1 MMQRHNQQTPYQQGQ
16 TPSGG
21 FGFPEYPRIQYNPYE
36 IFEARHLGVGTG
48 YGRHPAK
55 KPSEPVMYD
64 PAKAQK
70 SVNKERTVAPAGSL
84 LRVWEGSIE
93 LAKDN
98 VIKCQLQSN
107 IDVNAF

>member
-1 MMQRHNQQTPYQQGQ
+1 
-16 TPSGG
+16 
-21 FGFPEYPRIQYNPYE
+21 
-36 IFEARHLGVGTG
+36 
-48 YGRHPAK
+48 
-55 KPSEPVMYD
+55 MYD

-70 SVNKERTVAPAGSL
+70 SVNKEKTVAPAGSL

-107 IDVNAF
+107 IDVNAFQSLPDMPGNLMLKGKAKLQDVTQHFLRLKKDKRLLKGWAIRKNVLH

>member
-1 MMQRHNQQTPYQQGQ
+1 
-16 TPSGG
+16 
-21 FGFPEYPRIQYNPYE
+21 
-36 IFEARHLGVGTG
+36 
-48 YGRHPAK
+48 
-55 KPSEPVMYD
+55 MYD

-98 VIKCQLQSN
+98 VIKCHLQSN